1 MRIYNLF
8 PRLAGRFDQWR
19 PHLERAAE
27 LGFDWIYVNPIHP
40 RGASDSLY
48 AVADPF
54 AVAAD
59 FAAPD
64 GGPPVAQLRALLA
77 EGRRLGLRWMAD
89 LVANHCAADSPIV
102 RAHPA
107 WFRWTAPGEV
117 EHPSCVDNGRTVVWH
132 DLARFDFAGTADRA
146 GLVAHLRR
154 MVDWLVDVGFDGL
167 RCDAAYQVP
176 RDIWADLIAHGRAR
190 RPDLLFVAETLGC
203 TVDQTLE
210 TARAGFDLVVNSGK
224 WWDFSSAW
232 LIAQYDLVRHVCGSI
247 GFPES
252 HDTARLFEETGG
264 SVAAQRQRYL
274 FAALFSTG
282 VLMPIGYEFGF
293 RRRLHV
299 VHTRPSDWEQPA
311 TDLRDFI
318 RRTNA
323 VKRSA
328 PVFQEDGP
336 LQIIPTENPAVLV
349 IWKGSLRSR
358 QEGILILNKD
368 VHARQWFRTPA
379 LRHWVQSGAPL
390 RCVSPENPLE
400 FLPEPFEY
408 ELRPGEGIVL
418 LADR

>member
-19 PHLERAAE
+19 PHLERAAN
-27 LGFDWIYVNPIHP
+27 LGFDWVYVNPIHP

-48 AVADPF
+48 AIADPF
-54 AVAAD
+54 AVAPD
-59 FAAPD
+59 FAAPGRGSPLD
-64 GGPPVAQLRALLA
+64 QLRAVLA

-89 LVANHCAADSPIV
+89 LVANHCAADSPLV
-102 RAHPA
+102 RAHPE
-107 WFRWTAPGEV
+107 WFRWTAAGEV
-117 EHPSCVDNGRTVVWH
+117 EHPSCIDDGREVVWR
-132 DLARFDFAGTADRA
+132 DLARFDFAGTRDRA
-146 GLVAHLRR
+146 GLLAHLRA
-154 MVDWLVDVGFDGL
+154 MVDWLIAAGFDGL

-176 RDIWADLIAHGRAR
+176 RDVWSDLMAHAR
-190 RPDLLFVAETLGC
+190 SRRRDLVFVAETLGC

-224 WWDFSSAW
+224 WWDYSSAW
-232 LIAQYDLVRHVCGSI
+232 LIAQYDLIRHVCGSI

-252 HDTARLFEETGG
+252 HDTPRLLEETGG
-264 SVAAQRQRYL
+264 SVAAQQQRYL

-299 VHTRPSDWEQPA
+299 VETRPSHWEEPSA
-311 TDLRDFI
+311 DLREFI

-336 LQIIPTENPAVLV
+336 LQIIPVDNPAVLV
-349 IWKGSLRSR
+349 MWKGSLKSR

-368 VHARQWFRTPA
+368 VRSRQWFHTPA

-390 RCVSPENPLE
+390 RCVSPENPLDY
-400 FLPEPFEY
+400 LPEPFEY

-418 LADR
+418 IADR